1 LSTKV
6 GEVRE
11 LKEGKLVIIGGEPC
25 KIMSI
30 QVAKT
35 GKHGSAK
42 ARIEGIGIF
51 DDQKR
56 SFVSP
61 VDSRVEIPILE
72 RKSAQVLAFV
82 GKDVQLM
89 DLATYETLEL
99 PLPQEEDLK
108 KALVEGAEVEY
119 IETMGRRKI
128 TRIR

>member
-1 LSTKV
+1 MSTKV

-11 LKEGKLVIIGGEPC
+11 LKRGKLVVIGGEPC

-72 RKSAQVLAFV
+72 RKSAQVLAFM

-89 DLATYETLEL
+89 DLATYETSEI
-99 PLPQEEDLK
+99 PMPKEEDIRN
-108 KALVEGAEVEY
+108 ALVEGAEVEY
-119 IETMGRRKI
+119 VETMGRMKI
-128 TRIR
+128 TRVR